1 MQMDAKSL
9 VHQTDDIDAG
19 QYVAVGSWSKVS
31 GPFEVSPK
39 ITKAKSQ
46 MPKCKKPG
54 KISGMKIAFVL
65 WLACFWGIKI
75 AADDKIPRYPD
86 PMCFSN

>member
-1 MQMDAKSL
+1 MQMDAKSI

-39 ITKAKSQ
+39 IT
-46 MPKCKKPG
+46 
-54 KISGMKIAFVL
+54 
-65 WLACFWGIKI
+65 
-75 AADDKIPRYPD
+75 
-86 PMCFSN
+86 

>member
-1 MQMDAKSL
+1 MDAKSL

-19 QYVAVGSWSKVS
+19 QYVAVGSWSTVS

-65 WLACFWGIKI
+65 WQFLGHQNRPQNCLI
-75 AADDKIPRYPD
+75 A
-86 PMCFSN
+86 FHS